1 MFYFQQLFNTAMGG
15 IDSGGATAG
24 AVQVAQYILLASLLF
39 GVYESWARGGDT
51 HFLGATAVR
60 FFAVGL
66 VMINYGAAFR
76 DVNGMFNNVANFINT
91 STAGG
96 GDVFG
101 QWMSDLSNYWN
112 NNNGIQALWG
122 LITGAFSGVLES
134 LLLLVGYILFPITY
148 ALFSL
153 FYTLYGSIL
162 YVVGP
167 FVLAL
172 YPALGFGVMARKYLV
187 NLMIFNAWGLIY
199 SIFGALMAAINMNSV
214 NTVLNSGNFVGA
226 FNGVT
231 GSLLLGLASI
241 LLSLCIA
248 LIPFLAK
255 RVVEG
260 DVGQTMISV
269 ISTSMIAARGAGSA
283 VQGRW
288 RWRQMRTHE
297 SRPEAEMASVTDRQ
311 NMPEKTRYTRYY
323 EHDGMLRAYANRS
336 MVLAMVFG
344 AIALSSLA
352 FAVYVRLQPPT
363 VIRVDSEGDATVVAG
378 TPVPGHSRG
387 LNFVASAAEAAPTDV
402 EAKAVV
408 RRFLDRYFNLT
419 PATVDRQMA
428 DALNMMTGNFKA
440 LVLGRL
446 REDDTIN
453 KIQDDHIVTNF
464 TIRTIAVVQGS
475 PLTFTAF
482 GVKEIH
488 RLKNNQE
495 TTDQIVGRY
504 NVRLALDRRT
514 EYNPS
519 GLLVADYWEQQMVGD
534 KNTGLSQPDELS
546 REATDKN
553 R

>member
-60 FFAVGL
+60 YFAVGL
-66 VMINYGAAFR
+66 VMINYSAAFR
-76 DVNGMFNNVANFINT
+76 DVNGMFNNVASFINT

-260 DVGQTMISV
+260 DVGQTMTAA
-269 ISTSMIAARGAGSA
+269 ISTTVLAARGVGS
-283 VQGRW
+283 VFKGGGGGG
-288 RWRQMRTHE
+288 QMRTRRL
-297 SRPEAEMASVTDRQ
+297 RPEAEMASVADRQ

-408 RRFLDRYFNLT
+408 RRFLDRYLNLT